1 MIARV
6 SDDDL
11 YAELALRCAEQVPA
25 GRVTTYG
32 AIADAVGAV
41 LGRGGPRQVGSV
53 MSRQGSAVPW
63 WRVIRASG
71 HPAECHE
78 GEALGHLHGEN
89 VPMRAPGV
97 VDLDRA
103 FFQPVLEG
111 ADAALEE

>member
-1 MIARV
+1 M
-6 SDDDL
+6 SEDL
-11 YAELALRCAEQVPA
+11 YAELALRCAEQVPT

-32 AIADAVGAV
+32 AIADAVGKV

-53 MSRQGSAVPW
+53 MSRHGNGVPW

-78 GEALGHLHGEN
+78 GTALEHLHGEN

-97 VDLDRA
+97 VDLQAA
-103 FFQPVLEG
+103 FFQPVLDG
-111 ADAALEE
+111 ADAVLEE

>member
-1 MIARV
+1 MGEDV
-6 SDDDL
+6 
-11 YAELALRCAEQVPA
+11 YAELALRCAEQVPV

-53 MSRQGSAVPW
+53 MSRHGSGVPW

-71 HPAECHE
+71 RPADCHD
-78 GEALGHLHGEN
+78 GTALEHLHGEN

-97 VDLDRA
+97 VDLERA
-103 FFQPVLEG
+103 FYQPVLDR
-111 ADAALEE
+111 ADALLED